1 MSEGSPFAHS
11 SYDRDL
17 VQEIFADMKTYNEIV
32 LETHREGASP
42 NADDLHHAAIIAFLP
57 GQLWVPPSVHGGA
70 RDDIMDR
77 EQIASPAML
86 EYELQAF
93 GASKR
98 AAYDNEEALLW
109 ISGPFP
115 PNAKDLAA
123 IEQFQGVLK
132 TTQVRTPMQSQR
144 KENDSQVPVRAAAS
158 SCSAQEEEAAQ
169 AMQLELDRLSYLL
182 ADHWHVMMSARPK
195 HPVSKIGS
203 ISRRARRDRIG
214 FISYDGEPGDAL
226 DEWAGGPKWHDFR
239 ECQAVGF
246 CLESVELAVYMIKQI
261 VQDSVVE
268 SLDPS
273 VTRPAVLRLTPRKI
287 LYSLYAYHPNGASV
301 HELNHRPAHVPTGNV
316 MAYSELVDHLRFAYA
331 DETPLLPLSTTSRWF
346 ASNFTRTADP
356 LKPPSS
362 PTHSLDSD
370 AACRDALQFWDTEL
384 EALRRIGG
392 QLLCAISRI
401 CQVIDFLDL
410 QDNIRRVAFATEEHQ
425 GHIGMKTEA
434 VLFHLRLYHPDLGRA
449 PPHQNSFLHGYEI
462 DFLRAVC
469 IGLRGRNILHLSFYI
484 EKLLDINFIHGD
496 TLQDLL
502 RQGYLNPVTLMDTE
516 TLGNRLR
523 EMQISSE
530 SPCYP
535 DSWAR

>member
-17 VQEIFADMKTYNEIV
+17 VQEMSFFADMKTYNEIV

-182 ADHWHVMMSARPK
+182 ADHWH
-195 HPVSKIGS
+195 GS
-203 ISRRARRDRIG
+203 LWRI
-214 FISYDGEPGDAL
+214 L
-226 DEWAGGPKWHDFR
+226 DD
-239 ECQAVGF
+239 
-246 CLESVELAVYMIKQI
+246 
-261 VQDSVVE
+261 
-268 SLDPS
+268 
-273 VTRPAVLRLTPRKI
+273 I

-370 AACRDALQFWDTEL
+370 AACRDALQFWTQNWKRFVEY
-384 EALRRIGG
+384 AVSYCA
-392 QLLCAISRI
+392 QL
-401 CQVIDFLDL
+401 
-410 QDNIRRVAFATEEHQ
+410 VASV
-425 GHIGMKTEA
+425 K
-434 VLFHLRLYHPDLGRA
+434 
-449 PPHQNSFLHGYEI
+449 
-462 DFLRAVC
+462 
-469 IGLRGRNILHLSFYI
+469 
-484 EKLLDINFIHGD
+484 
-496 TLQDLL
+496 
-502 RQGYLNPVTLMDTE
+502 
-516 TLGNRLR
+516 
-523 EMQISSE
+523 
-530 SPCYP
+530 
-535 DSWAR
+535 